1 MHPPKYVHGLSF
13 HTFTLR
19 SRSFGGGLQ
28 CVLGYFGAPGVTREA
43 QGNTAVCYARAMARP
58 RYLVVVI
65 VLAAACAFLAAAD
78 EEQHADSIGSTEA
91 PSASAETSTV
101 EDIEPLVAEAVS
113 QAFKMGLPVFTQFG
127 SDPNVT
133 SECSAAL
140 VKTMLGLRRMEPWA
154 IRIEGNKRRI
164 ENVGH
169 PVGRYFGATPVP
181 TAIQHHPAFVATLV
195 NMQVP
200 TSLSR
205 VAVSEGESGRA
216 IAAHC

>member
-1 MHPPKYVHGLSF
+1 
-13 HTFTLR
+13 
-19 SRSFGGGLQ
+19 
-28 CVLGYFGAPGVTREA
+28 
-43 QGNTAVCYARAMARP
+43 MARP
-58 RYLVVVI
+58 RYLVVVV

-78 EEQHADSIGSTEA
+78 EEQHADGVGSTEA

-127 SDPNVT
+127 SDPNVS

-154 IRIEGNKRRI
+154 IRILGVLERSRKGISIRNDFLLRAVEGNKRRI

-169 PVGRYFGATPVP
+169 PRWRRPLLRGDPGANGHSTPRGARPDTGGYGGAHVFIEGRSFGRRVGKTDRSAP
-181 TAIQHHPAFVATLV
+181 
-195 NMQVP
+195 
-200 TSLSR
+200 
-205 VAVSEGESGRA
+205 
-216 IAAHC
+216 